1 MQYAGGLV
9 LPPAGL
15 ELPAVADGGSGV
27 CSPHA
32 AAMAGRQRERVAVLV
47 DAVGGVVALP
57 LELHFT
63 C

>member
-1 MQYAGGLV
+1 MQYAACLV
-9 LPPAGL
+9 LLPAGL
-15 ELPAVADGGSGV
+15 ELPTTGAVSGV
-27 CSPHA
+27 CSPHVA
-32 AAMAGRQRERVAVLV
+32 VPGQRERVAVLV